1 LSYGKVP
8 PEVLEKTVFKCLGAK
23 RSDVVLGPAAGEDGA
38 IIEVGDKLV
47 VSTVDPITGATERL
61 GWLAVNICANDVATF
76 GVRPSFYSSCI
87 LLPENYD
94 EKTLKTISAQI
105 GQAAKKLE
113 VAVIGGHT
121 EVTPGLTHPIVV
133 GHCMGVTEKGRYVTS
148 GGAKPGDALILTKSA
163 GLEGTAILASDCY
176 ELLKEALCKEILE
189 SAKNFF
195 ERISVVE
202 EAVLAF
208 ETGGVHAMHDP
219 TEGGVAGGIHELADA
234 SKVGVRI
241 FEDKVPVAK
250 ETLEICRFFN
260 IDPLQLISSGALLIA
275 AKPEFTEKIVNELTR
290 KGIEASIIGEVLD
303 SVEDRLLVLRNGTE
317 KRLVRPRSDHLW
329 QALKDKRLSTNATNQ
344 NL

>member
-8 PEVLEKTVFKCLGAK
+8 PETLEKIVFKRLGAK
-23 RSDVVLGPAAGEDGA
+23 RSDVILGPAAGEDGA
-38 IIEVGDKLV
+38 IIEVGDKLL

-94 EKTLKTISAQI
+94 EKTLETISAQI
-105 GQAAKKLE
+105 GQAAEKLGI
-113 VAVIGGHT
+113 AVVGGHT

-133 GHCMGVTEKGRYVTS
+133 GQCMGVTEKDRYVTS
-148 GGAKPGDALILTKSA
+148 GGAKPGDTLILTKSV
-163 GLEGTAILASDCY
+163 GLEGTAILAADRY
-176 ELLKEALCKEILE
+176 ELLKKNFRREFLE
-189 SAKNFF
+189 SAKSFF
-195 ERISVVE
+195 DRISVVE

-208 ETGGVHAMHDP
+208 ETGGVNAMHDP

-241 FEDKVPVAK
+241 FEDKVPIAK
-250 ETLEICRFFN
+250 ETLEICKFFK

-275 AKPEFTEKIVNELTR
+275 TKPGFAEKIVERLTH

-303 SVEDRLLVLRNGTE
+303 SIEDRLLVLRNGTE
-317 KRLVRPRSDHLW
+317 KKLVRPESDHLW
-329 QALKDKRLSTNATNQ
+329 QALEFK